1 MVFVVTFLYLEV
13 HKKYLQMKWN
23 YYILGL
29 LQNYRTAK
37 NVPHKN
43 IIYEKSNNVSGR
55 EADDGCWT
63 WWWAHSCLVASV
75 VSNSGGIY
83 GL

>member
-1 MVFVVTFLYLEV
+1 MEDFGYDYHIVVTVFVVTFLYLEV
-13 HKKYLQMKWN
+13 HTEISTD
-23 YYILGL
+23 YILGL

-63 WWWAHSCLVASV
+63 
-75 VSNSGGIY
+75 
-83 GL
+83 